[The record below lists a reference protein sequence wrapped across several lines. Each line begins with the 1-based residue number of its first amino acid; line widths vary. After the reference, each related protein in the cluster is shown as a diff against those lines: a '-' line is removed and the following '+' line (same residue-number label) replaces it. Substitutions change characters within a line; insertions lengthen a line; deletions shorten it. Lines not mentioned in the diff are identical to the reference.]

1 MLALVLRGI
10 FFNCGKVR
18 NKNCTSSK
26 QQLHLKVRL
35 SQLQQNEI
43 QILYIEFLSL
53 KYLLWVGSS
62 TTKQI

>member
-10 FFNCGKVR
+10 FFNGGKVR

-43 QILYIEFLSL
+43 QILYIKFLSL
-53 KYLLWVGSS
+53 KISLVGR
-62 TTKQI
+62 K